1 MHQEI
6 GAPGAEGFRQRSI
19 WEMKVFVFTEMIELS
34 TIQQGG
40 ESLWAFGLPDPIGLG
55 NSGFK
60 KFG

>member
-40 ESLWAFGLPDPIGLG
+40 ELLAGCIR
-55 NSGFK
+55 
-60 KFG
+60 